1 MGLPANNRRVVQML
15 WLAAGL
21 LFVLAFLSAMSGSA
35 PQAKAWAA
43 NKVGSI
49 TQLRSGRP
57 SLREAMER
65 SEAIWKKTVRQ
76 RHEMIAA
83 DYGDASKMPL
93 FPAHDSES
101 YNTNPYTIWDFTP
114 ASWSCPH
121 EVERIGRMGDGGKWV
136 CGMSHYVNFP
146 KDKQCVV
153 YSFGVRDESSFEN
166 EMLSR
171 TPCHIWAYDFSV
183 VDFGEQLEASNRARA
198 KFLQAGIAGK
208 TDLTADPPFYSI
220 SDLMEMNGHQYIDIL
235 KMDIEEAE
243 YAAIDSFLADFAGG
257 ELPVGQLMIEIHFF
271 SVRDSKT
278 YLDWWER
285 MEAHGLRP
293 TWTEPNLLAV
303 TLGLGVNVGVSPNL
317 PLLAEYT
324 LVNVEDRN
332 NVLFHG
338 R

>member
-1 MGLPANNRRVVQML
+1 MSLPANNRRIVQML

-21 LFVLAFLSAMSGSA
+21 LFVLAFLSAIGGSA
-35 PQAKAWAA
+35 PQAKEWAA

-65 SEAIWKKTVRQ
+65 SEALWKKTVRQ

-83 DYGDASKMPL
+83 DYGDASKMPM
-93 FPAHDSES
+93 FPAINAEIYKTS
-101 YNTNPYTIWDFTP
+101 PYSIWDFTP

-121 EVERIGRMGDGGKWV
+121 EMERVGRMGDGGKWV

-146 KDKQCVV
+146 KNKQCVI

-171 TPCHIWAYDFSV
+171 TPCYVWAYDFSV

-198 KFLQAGIAGK
+198 QFLQVGIAGK
-208 TDLTADPPFYSI
+208 TDLNATPPFYSI
-220 SDLMEMNGHQYIDIL
+220 RDLMEMNGHQYIDIL

-243 YAAIDSFLADFAGG
+243 FEAIDGLMADFASG
-257 ELPVGQLMIEIHFF
+257 EFPIGQLMVEIHFF
-271 SVRDSKT
+271 TVRNSKT

-285 MEAHGLRP
+285 MEARGLRP

-303 TLGLGVNVGVSPNL
+303 TLGFEYPQ
-317 PLLAEYT
+317 LAEYT
-324 LVNVEDRN
+324 LVNVDDRN